1 MVDKN
6 TNNKSLLRGKKM
18 VISITS
24 PTRSHHYFHFTDRVN
39 FVGKYT

>member
-18 VISITS
+18 VRSINFPYKISPLFS
-24 PTRSHHYFHFTDRVN
+24 LYR
-39 FVGKYT
+39 